1 MDEIDTKGRILGSLC
16 GFLTGG
22 FAAILVVF
30 LGCTWFFLALC
41 AANGACAAWSIGVL
55 IALLG
60 VVALTAWLR
69 DLPRQELVDRNVIG
83 IHAMRQGR
91 FK

>member
-30 LGCTWFFLALC
+30 LTIDSWSTRSIFYLAAATALIVGT
-41 AANGACAAWSIGVL
+41 AANSLFRRYYAN
-55 IALLG
+55 
-60 VVALTAWLR
+60 R
-69 DLPRQELVDRNVIG
+69 PPEE
-83 IHAMRQGR
+83 
-91 FK
+91 